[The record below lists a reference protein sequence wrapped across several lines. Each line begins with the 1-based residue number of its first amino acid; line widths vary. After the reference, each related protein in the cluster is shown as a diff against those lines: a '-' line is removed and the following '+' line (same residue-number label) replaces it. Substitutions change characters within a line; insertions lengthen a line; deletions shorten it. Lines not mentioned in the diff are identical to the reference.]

1 VNKPGVWWIACL
13 MVGLVL
19 VLSWEACSDKGDTAP
34 VAPPPP
40 GLTATPAAVSEGP
53 GLSANVLISGGTPPY
68 EILAQP
74 DTSLAS
80 ASLQNPGANPATLVV
95 TAVSVASP
103 SGSTSVKVADNS
115 PSPRKE
121 VIVQITKLP

>member
-1 VNKPGVWWIACL
+1 MLFIYGEGCKDN
-13 MVGLVL
+13 
-19 VLSWEACSDKGDTAP
+19 GDSPP

-40 GLTATPAAVSEGP
+40 GLTAAPAAVSVGP

-68 EILAQP
+68 EILVRP

-80 ASLQNPGANPATLVV
+80 ALLQNPAAEPATLVI
-95 TAVSVASP
+95 TAVAVASP
-103 SGSTSVKVADNS
+103 AGSTSVKVADSS

-121 VIVQITKLP
+121 VTVQITKLP